1 MAKPGQE
8 GLGRSDRSEP
18 VEAAHPA
25 GATAPSADPED
36 QTVDPILGAVGFAAS
51 EFLRARSWEDCMEP
65 VMRRLGQ
72 AARVS
77 RVSVFQNHTDRQGN
91 RTFSRRFEW
100 VGEGASPQIDRP
112 AFQQHPWGGAFR
124 RWRDVLTAGGVIHGA
139 VASLPEQEREIL
151 EQQDILSVAA
161 APIPVGDDWWGLL
174 TLDDCVT
181 VRDWSE
187 GEIEALQAAGETL
200 GSAVARKRTEL
211 ALRETEV
218 RYRTLVEQ
226 IPAIVYIAGV
236 GESGDWLY
244 VSPQIEA
251 ILGYTPD
258 EWLAHSAPFSSF
270 LHLADR
276 ERVLAEEAFSG
287 ATGEPLRSEFRMM
300 AKDGRVVWI
309 RDEAHM
315 VEDETG
321 RPLLWQGLMSDITDL
336 KRAEEQVAFLAYHDK
351 LTRLPNRAMFEE
363 LLDLALSR
371 ARRKDLAVAVLFMDL
386 DNFKLVN
393 DSLGHEAGDELLQ
406 QMGARLK
413 EALRETDVVARQ
425 GGDEFLVLLS
435 DLERGSQS
443 ARPDTE
449 TAVVAAETI
458 AERIHEVLRRP
469 FAVGGTEFYISAS
482 IGISLFPLDGNDGKT
497 LLKNADA
504 AMYRSKRSAPGG
516 FTVFSKESVDP
527 LTKLSLATRLRR
539 AVERKEWTLHYQP
552 IVDLRDAHLVSVE
565 ALLRWQDP
573 STGMVPPGEF
583 IPLAEEMGLIEVIGD
598 WVLEEVCRQSMAWRR
613 EGLMIE
619 VSFNLSPRQLWH
631 GNLVGKIIGHLQWM
645 KINPRSVLVEITE
658 STAMTDPDRTIRIL
672 EELHGAGL
680 RLAIDDFGTGYSSLS
695 RLKHMPVDILKID
708 RSFIRDIP
716 ADAHAMSMVKAI
728 IQLAH
733 GLGMVPLAE
742 GIETEEQWRF
752 LAENGCT
759 LGQGFYF
766 SRPVPASDISQRYVW
781 GVAES
786 PA

>member
-1 MAKPGQE
+1 MPNGKHDGV
-8 GLGRSDRSEP
+8 GRSDRSEP
-18 VEAAHPA
+18 VEAGLRPGLAEPA
-25 GATAPSADPED
+25 PDPEV
-36 QTVDPILGAVGFAAS
+36 TVDRILGAVGFAAS
-51 EFLRARSWEDCMEP
+51 EFLRARSWEDCIHS
-65 VMRRLGQ
+65 VLLRLGQ
-72 AARVS
+72 AARAS
-77 RVSVFQNHTDRQGN
+77 RVIVFQNHKDQHGN
-91 RTFSRRFEW
+91 RLFSRRFEW
-100 VGEGASPQIDRP
+100 VAEGASPQIARP
-112 AFQQHPWGGAFR
+112 AFRQHPWGGAFR
-124 RWRDVLTAGGVIHGA
+124 RWRDVLSAGGVIHGR
-139 VASLPEQEREIL
+139 VESFPEEEREIL
-151 EQQDILSVAA
+151 KRQDIRSIAVVSVLA
-161 APIPVGDDWWGLL
+161 GDDWWGFLGF
-174 TLDDCVT
+174 DDCLAD
-181 VRDWSE
+181 RDWST
-187 GEIEALQAAGETL
+187 GEIDALRAAAGTL
-200 GSAVARKRTEL
+200 GSAIARKRTEL

-236 GESGDWLY
+236 GETGDWLY

-251 ILGYTPD
+251 ILGYTPE
-258 EWLAHSAPFSSF
+258 EWLAHSAPFTAF
-270 LHLADR
+270 LHPADR

-287 ATGEPLRSEFRMM
+287 ATGEPLRSEFRMV
-300 AKDGRVVWI
+300 ARDGRVVWI

-315 VEDETG
+315 VEDDAG

-336 KRAEEQVAFLAYHDK
+336 KKAEEQVAFLAYHDK

-363 LLDLALSR
+363 LLDLALAR
-371 ARRKDLAVAVLFMDL
+371 AKRKELAAAVLFMDL

-406 QMGARLK
+406 QMGSRLR

-425 GGDEFLVLLS
+425 GGDEFLILLA
-435 DLERGSQS
+435 DLERGSQ
-443 ARPDTE
+443 AVRPD
-449 TAVVAAETI
+449 AETSVVK
-458 AERIHEVLRRP
+458 AESVASRIHELLQRP
-469 FAVGGTEFYISAS
+469 FAVGGTEFYITAS
-482 IGISLFPLDGNDGKT
+482 IGISLFPLDGEDGKT

-504 AMYRSKRSAPGG
+504 AMYRSKRSAPGSS
-516 FTVFSKESVDP
+516 TVFSKESVDP

-539 AVERKEWTLHYQP
+539 AVERKEWMLHYQP
-552 IVDLRDAHLVSVE
+552 IVDLTDAHLVSVE

-598 WVLEEVCRQSMAWRR
+598 WVLEEVCRQSQAWRR

-619 VSFNLSPRQLWH
+619 VSFNLSPRQLWK

-645 KINPRSVLVEITE
+645 RINPRSVLVEITE
-658 STAMTDPDRTIRIL
+658 STAMIDPDRTMRIL
-672 EELHGAGL
+672 QELHTAGL

-695 RLKHMPVDILKID
+695 RLKQMPVDILKID
-708 RSFIRDIP
+708 RSFIRDITT
-716 ADAHAMSMVKAI
+716 DGRAMSMVKAI

-742 GIETEEQWRF
+742 GIETEDQWRY
-752 LAENGCT
+752 LAQSGCT
-759 LGQGFYF
+759 LGQGFLF

>member
-1 MAKPGQE
+1 MAIPNQE
-8 GLGRSDRSEP
+8 GLGRSDGAGPAEAALPHGPAARSSDAA
-18 VEAAHPA
+18 VEA
-25 GATAPSADPED
+25 
-36 QTVDPILGAVGFAAS
+36 VDAILGAVGFAAS
-51 EFLRARSWEDCMEP
+51 QFLRAKSWEDCIEP
-65 VMRRLGQ
+65 VLRRLGQ
-72 AARVS
+72 AVRVS
-77 RVSVFQNHTDRQGN
+77 RVCVFQNHTDPQGS
-91 RTFSRRFEW
+91 RIFSRRFEW
-100 VGEGASPQIDRP
+100 VWGGASHQIDRP
-112 AFQQHPWGGAFR
+112 AFQEHPWGGAFR
-124 RWRDVLTAGGVIHGA
+124 RWRDILTVGGVVHGPIKRFPA
-139 VASLPEQEREIL
+139 GEREIL
-151 EQQDILSVAA
+151 EQQDIRSIAVV
-161 APIPVGDDWWGLL
+161 PIEAGDDWWGLL
-174 TLDDCVT
+174 TFDDCLAE
-181 VRDWSE
+181 REWSE
-187 GEIEALQAAGETL
+187 DEVEALLAAGGTL
-200 GSAVARKRTEL
+200 GSAIARKRTEL

-226 IPAIVYIAGV
+226 IPAVVYIAGV
-236 GESGDWLY
+236 GEGGDWLY

-251 ILGYTPD
+251 ILGYTPQ
-258 EWLAHSAPFSSF
+258 EWLAHPAPFSSF
-270 LHLADR
+270 LHPADR

-287 ATGEPLRSEFRMM
+287 ATGEPLRSEFRMV
-300 AKDGRVVWI
+300 AQDGRAVWI
-309 RDEAHM
+309 RDEAHL

-336 KRAEEQVAFLAYHDK
+336 KKAEEQVAFLAYHDK

-363 LLDLALSR
+363 LLDLALTR

-393 DSLGHEAGDELLQ
+393 DSLGHDAGDELLQ

-443 ARPDTE
+443 VRPDAD
-449 TAVVAAETI
+449 TAVLAAETI
-458 AERIHEVLRRP
+458 AERIHELLRRP
-469 FAVGGTEFYISAS
+469 FAVGGTEFYITAS

-516 FTVFSKESVDP
+516 STVFSKESVDP

-539 AVERKEWTLHYQP
+539 AVERKEWMLHYQP

-565 ALLRWQDP
+565 ALLRWHDP

-613 EGLMIE
+613 EGLMVE

-631 GNLVGKIIGHLQWM
+631 GNLVNKIMGHLQWM
-645 KINPRSVLVEITE
+645 KINPRNVLVEITE
-658 STAMTDPDRTIRIL
+658 STAMVDPDRTVRIL
-672 EELHGAGL
+672 EELHRAGL

-708 RSFIRDIP
+708 RSFVRDIP
-716 ADAHAMSMVKAI
+716 ADEHAMSMVKAI

-733 GLGMVPLAE
+733 GLGMVPLA
-742 GIETEEQWRF
+742 
-752 LAENGCT
+752 
-759 LGQGFYF
+759 
-766 SRPVPASDISQRYVW
+766 
-781 GVAES
+781 
-786 PA
+786 